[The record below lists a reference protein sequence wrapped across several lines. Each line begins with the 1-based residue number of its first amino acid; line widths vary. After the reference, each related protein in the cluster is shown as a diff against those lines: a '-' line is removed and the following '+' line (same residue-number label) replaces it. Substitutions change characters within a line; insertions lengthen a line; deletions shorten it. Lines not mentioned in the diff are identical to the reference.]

1 MNNNLAL
8 LHCVSSYPTPPEEAN
23 LALIKLLQNYHQGP
37 VGYSDH
43 TIGVD
48 IPVAAVA
55 AGAKII
61 EKHFTLDVTL
71 NGADHSMSADPE
83 VFNSMVNGI
92 RRMEQILGA
101 PKMRIRKIEK
111 DIEQFRRPSN

>member
-1 MNNNLAL
+1 MSTGMTSIDELAAAKGCLSEETGHVNNNLAL

-71 NGADHSMSADPE
+71 NGADHSMSADLRYL
-83 VFNSMVNGI
+83 I
-92 RRMEQILGA
+92 A
-101 PKMRIRKIEK
+101 W
-111 DIEQFRRPSN
+111 